1 MASGNLYVA
10 SQSRA
15 VLLPFHVAIRQ
26 FLFERQESIVVMKQ
40 AERLSACED
49 GAQTVRHD
57 RREAVPDNRLLAHL
71 VKEVWRGLVRALQTR
86 LADHGVSF
94 GQWLFLRILW
104 ERDGITQREL
114 SAEAGVMEP
123 TTFQAVKT
131 MEQLGYITRR
141 RLPDSKKKV
150 YIFLT
155 PLGRSLQKKLVP
167 LAAEVNTVAVRTI
180 GAQDVSALR
189 GLLLTIIDNLAADEA
204 EGRAAR
210 QKQANDFSAEGG
222 VKPGAS
228 SRPRRARQAVA
239 TR

>member
-1 MASGNLYVA
+1 
-10 SQSRA
+10 
-15 VLLPFHVAIRQ
+15 
-26 FLFERQESIVVMKQ
+26 MKE
-40 AERLSACED
+40 AKRLSASED
-49 GAQTVRHD
+49 GARTVGRD
-57 RREAVPDNRLLAHL
+57 WREAVPNDRLAHL
-71 VKEVWRGLVRALQTR
+71 IKEVWRGLVRALQMR

-123 TTFQAVKT
+123 TTFQAMKT
-131 MEQLGYITRR
+131 MEQLGYVTRR

-155 PLGRSLQKKLVP
+155 PRGRALKGALVP
-167 LAAEVNTVAVRTI
+167 LAEEVNAVAVRSI
-180 GAQDVSALR
+180 GVQDVSALR
-189 GLLLTIIDNLAADEA
+189 GLLLTMIENLAADEV

-210 QKQANDFSAEGG
+210 QGQAKELSAKGG
-222 VKPGAS
+222 EKPDAS
-228 SRPRRARQAVA
+228 SRPRRARQATA

>member
-1 MASGNLYVA
+1 
-10 SQSRA
+10 
-15 VLLPFHVAIRQ
+15 
-26 FLFERQESIVVMKQ
+26 MKQ
-40 AERLSACED
+40 VERLSACED
-49 GAQTVRHD
+49 GAQTVR
-57 RREAVPDNRLLAHL
+57 RAWREAVPNDRLAHL
-71 VKEVWRGLVRALQTR
+71 IKEVWRGLVRALQMR

-123 TTFQAVKT
+123 TTFQAMKT

-155 PLGRSLQKKLVP
+155 PRGRALKGTLVP
-167 LAAEVNTVAVRTI
+167 LAEEVNAVAVHTI
-180 GAQDVSALR
+180 RAPDVSVLR
-189 GLLLTIIDNLAADEA
+189 GLLLTMIENLSADEA
-204 EGRAAR
+204 DGRAAR
-210 QKQANDFSAEGG
+210 QRQAYERSAEAG

-228 SRPRRARQAVA
+228 SRPRRTRQATD